1 TDCARARH
9 AGAAAR
15 RPRENCRRLAAHRRP
30 RRQRTDR
37 RAPARG
43 GRTAECARRRGAIPG
58 ARHRLRPRHR
68 RCGARAADRGSRLPD
83 RRAADDARYRRFG
96 SRRRRNRGGPAAG
109 TGCGVTLAIVVPVKS
124 PRRAKHRLEPV
135 LSEPERKQLAGVMA
149 LEVFAAVSTL
159 TTYGRFVISDDPDIL
174 EEARRFGLEPLID
187 RVGQGQSAA
196 VRQGFAAAWER
207 GFTAALTIPGDV
219 PAVTPQELSDLCT
232 YRPEIEVLLAP
243 DRERLGTNGLRLVPP
258 HAITLRFG
266 EDSFSLHQAEA
277 RRANRSFEVRDVEGL
292 RYDLD
297 RPDDVVAFMQ
307 LSRDTATRRLLQEL
321 GAADRFLASTPPHA

>member
-1 TDCARARH
+1 M
-9 AGAAAR
+9 
-15 RPRENCRRLAAHRRP
+15 
-30 RRQRTDR
+30 
-37 RAPARG
+37 
-43 GRTAECARRRGAIPG
+43 
-58 ARHRLRPRHR
+58 
-68 RCGARAADRGSRLPD
+68 
-83 RRAADDARYRRFG
+83 
-96 SRRRRNRGGPAAG
+96 
-109 TGCGVTLAIVVPVKS
+109 TLAIVVPVKS
-124 PRRAKHRLEPV
+124 PRRAKHRLETV
-135 LSEPERKQLAGVMA
+135 LSEPERERLAGVMA
-149 LEVFAAVSTL
+149 REVFAAVSGL
-159 TTYGRFVISDDPDIL
+159 TMYGRFVISDDPDIL
-174 EEARRFGLEPLID
+174 EVGRRFGLEPLLD

-196 VRQGFAAAWER
+196 VRQGFAAAWEQ

-219 PAVTPQELSDLCT
+219 PAVTPQELTDLCA
-232 YRPEIEVLLAP
+232 YRPEIEVVLAP

>member
-1 TDCARARH
+1 M
-9 AGAAAR
+9 
-15 RPRENCRRLAAHRRP
+15 
-30 RRQRTDR
+30 
-37 RAPARG
+37 
-43 GRTAECARRRGAIPG
+43 
-58 ARHRLRPRHR
+58 
-68 RCGARAADRGSRLPD
+68 
-83 RRAADDARYRRFG
+83 
-96 SRRRRNRGGPAAG
+96 
-109 TGCGVTLAIVVPVKS
+109 TLAIVVPVKS

-135 LSEPERKQLAGVMA
+135 LSEPEREQLAVVMA
-149 LEVFAAVSTL
+149 REVFAAVSTL

-174 EEARRFGLEPLID
+174 EEGRRFGLEPLLD

-196 VRQGFAAAWER
+196 VRLGFAAAWER

-219 PAVTPQELSDLCT
+219 PAVTPHELSDLCS

-292 RYDLD
+292 RFDLD

-307 LSRDTATRRLLQEL
+307 LARNTATRRLLQEL
-321 GAADRFLASTPPHA
+321 GVADRALASMPPHA

>member
-1 TDCARARH
+1 M
-9 AGAAAR
+9 
-15 RPRENCRRLAAHRRP
+15 
-30 RRQRTDR
+30 
-37 RAPARG
+37 
-43 GRTAECARRRGAIPG
+43 
-58 ARHRLRPRHR
+58 
-68 RCGARAADRGSRLPD
+68 
-83 RRAADDARYRRFG
+83 
-96 SRRRRNRGGPAAG
+96 
-109 TGCGVTLAIVVPVKS
+109 TLAIVVPVKS
-124 PRRAKHRLEPV
+124 PRRAKHRLELV
-135 LSEPERKQLAGVMA
+135 LSEPEREQLAGVMA
-149 LEVFAAVSTL
+149 REVFAAVSTL

-219 PAVTPQELSDLCT
+219 PAVTPRELSDLCT
-232 YRPEIEVLLAP
+232 YRPEIEVVLAP

-277 RRANRSFEVRDVEGL
+277 RRANRSLAVRDVEGL
-292 RYDLD
+292 QYDLD
-297 RPDDVVAFMQ
+297 RPEDVIAFMQ

-321 GAADRFLASTPPHA
+321 GVADRALASTPPYA

>member
-1 TDCARARH
+1 M
-9 AGAAAR
+9 
-15 RPRENCRRLAAHRRP
+15 
-30 RRQRTDR
+30 
-37 RAPARG
+37 
-43 GRTAECARRRGAIPG
+43 
-58 ARHRLRPRHR
+58 
-68 RCGARAADRGSRLPD
+68 
-83 RRAADDARYRRFG
+83 
-96 SRRRRNRGGPAAG
+96 
-109 TGCGVTLAIVVPVKS
+109 TLAIVVPVKS
-124 PRRAKHRLEPV
+124 PRRAKHRLETV
-135 LSEPERKQLAGVMA
+135 LSEPERERLAGVMA
-149 LEVFAAVSTL
+149 REVFAAVSGL
-159 TTYGRFVISDDPDIL
+159 TGYGRFVISDDPDIL
-174 EEARRFGLEPLID
+174 EVGRRFGLEPLLD

-196 VRQGFAAAWER
+196 VRQGFAAAWEQ

-219 PAVTPQELSDLCT
+219 PAVTPQELTDLCT
-232 YRPEIEVLLAP
+232 YRPEIEVVLAP

-321 GAADRFLASTPPHA
+321 GAADRVLASTPPHA

>member
-1 TDCARARH
+1 M
-9 AGAAAR
+9 
-15 RPRENCRRLAAHRRP
+15 
-30 RRQRTDR
+30 
-37 RAPARG
+37 
-43 GRTAECARRRGAIPG
+43 
-58 ARHRLRPRHR
+58 
-68 RCGARAADRGSRLPD
+68 
-83 RRAADDARYRRFG
+83 
-96 SRRRRNRGGPAAG
+96 
-109 TGCGVTLAIVVPVKS
+109 TLAIVVPVKS
-124 PRRAKHRLEPV
+124 PRRAKHRLETV
-135 LSEPERKQLAGVMA
+135 LSEPERERLAGVMA
-149 LEVFAAVSTL
+149 REVFAAVSGL
-159 TTYGRFVISDDPDIL
+159 TGYGRFVISDDPDIL
-174 EEARRFGLEPLID
+174 EVGRRFGLEPLLD

-196 VRQGFAAAWER
+196 VRQGFAAAWEQ

-232 YRPEIEVLLAP
+232 YRPEIEVVLAP

-321 GAADRFLASTPPHA
+321 GAADRVLASTPPHA

>member
-1 TDCARARH
+1 M
-9 AGAAAR
+9 
-15 RPRENCRRLAAHRRP
+15 
-30 RRQRTDR
+30 
-37 RAPARG
+37 
-43 GRTAECARRRGAIPG
+43 
-58 ARHRLRPRHR
+58 
-68 RCGARAADRGSRLPD
+68 
-83 RRAADDARYRRFG
+83 
-96 SRRRRNRGGPAAG
+96 
-109 TGCGVTLAIVVPVKS
+109 TLAIVVPVKS
-124 PRRAKHRLEPV
+124 PRRAKHRLETV
-135 LSEPERKQLAGVMA
+135 LSEPERERLAGVMA
-149 LEVFAAVSTL
+149 REVFAAVSGL
-159 TTYGRFVISDDPDIL
+159 TMYGRFVISDDQDIL
-174 EEARRFGLEPLID
+174 EVGRSFGLEPLLD

-196 VRQGFAAAWER
+196 VRQGFAAAWEQ

-219 PAVTPQELSDLCT
+219 PAVTPQELTDLCT
-232 YRPEIEVLLAP
+232 YRPEIEVVLAP

-277 RRANRSFEVRDVEGL
+277 RRANRSFEVRVVEGL